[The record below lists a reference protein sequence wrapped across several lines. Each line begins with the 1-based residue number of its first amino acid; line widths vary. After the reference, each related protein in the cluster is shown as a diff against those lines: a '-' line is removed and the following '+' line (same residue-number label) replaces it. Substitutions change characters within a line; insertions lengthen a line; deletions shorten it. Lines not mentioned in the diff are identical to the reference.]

1 MRILDK
7 NGIEIAENDVDNSKG
22 YLTEE
27 KLLIAHHDATEF
39 IPERGHYEIIAE
51 YQNGGKDVEW
61 IVDSPAVEAKEAY
74 DEYET
79 ILRFIPFSEK
89 ELDEIEIIS
98 LKQKL
103 AETDYCVIKIAEGS
117 ATLEEYSEVISER
130 KKWRQTI
137 NDLQNKTY

>member
-1 MRILDK
+1 MRILDE
-7 NGIEIAENDVDNSKG
+7 NGIEIEENDVDNSKG

-27 KLLIAHHDATEF
+27 KLFVVHHDAIEF
-39 IPERGHYEIIAE
+39 IPEKGHYEVIAE
-51 YQNGGKDVEW
+51 YKNGGKDVEW
-61 IVDSPAVEAKEAY
+61 IVDIPAVEAKEAY

-79 ILRFIPFSEK
+79 ILRFVPFSEK
-89 ELDEIEIIS
+89 ELDEIEILS

-117 ATLEEYSEVISER
+117 ATLEEYSDVISER

-137 NDLQNKTY
+137 NDLENKTY

>member
-1 MRILDK
+1 MRILNE

-27 KLLIAHHDATEF
+27 KIFIVHHDAIEAT
-39 IPERGHYEIIAE
+39 PEQGHYEVIAE

-61 IVDSPAVEAKEAY
+61 IVDSPAIEAKEAY

-79 ILRFIPFSEK
+79 ILRFVPFSEK
-89 ELDEIEIIS
+89 ELDEIEILS

-137 NDLQNKTY
+137 NDLENKTY